1 MRQDLCTSRFI
12 IVLCH
17 VEQSRNITSNVT
29 IITLCNFENSR
40 FGSAIVN
47 LGDLQNDGFEDFA
60 VGAPFEGN
68 GVVYIYR
75 GSINPKATLEK
86 GWISKTYNS

>member
-1 MRQDLCTSRFI
+1 MKLETSSLNRLNN
-12 IVLCH
+12 IV
-17 VEQSRNITSNVT
+17 
-29 IITLCNFENSR
+29 ENSR

-68 GVVYIYR
+68 GAVYIYR

-86 GWISKTYNS
+86 GWISKYDLLQ